1 MSDMDEFARYCSD
14 HSWSPVFYAI
24 HEEAKDH
31 LQQLG
36 WHSIVV
42 GDEMLIDPQSW
53 KTTGKKWQD
62 IRTAI
67 NKAKREGIV
76 DEMSTYDEAP
86 HEVQV
91 QIEEISEQWSE
102 GKALP
107 EMKFTLGGVEELK
120 DPRVQVLYAIDS
132 DGIVQAVTSW
142 LPTFNNGRVIGWTLD
157 FMRYRSGS
165 YNGIM
170 EFLIARMAQRMH
182 DQGVADPSNQ
192 VQFVSLSAAP
202 LTGLKNFTDAKSDDS
217 SNVDGTTMLQHSL
230 ALVADLLEPAYG
242 FKSLYNFKK
251 KFQPIERP
259 VYISYSDSALL
270 ANLGI
275 AIIRAYLPALTFR
288 DALGMLS
295 SFKPAKPKDDG
306 KATGHGQP
314 AGSPR
319 DAAHE
324 SEVHDA
330 KGGKPV
336 DDQAGEPR

>member
-1 MSDMDEFARYCSD
+1 M
-14 HSWSPVFYAI
+14 FYAI

-120 DPRVQVLYAIDS
+120 
-132 DGIVQAVTSW
+132 
-142 LPTFNNGRVIGWTLD
+142 GR
-157 FMRYRSGS
+157 
-165 YNGIM
+165 
-170 EFLIARMAQRMH
+170 A
-182 DQGVADPSNQ
+182 
-192 VQFVSLSAAP
+192 
-202 LTGLKNFTDAKSDDS
+202 
-217 SNVDGTTMLQHSL
+217 
-230 ALVADLLEPAYG
+230 
-242 FKSLYNFKK
+242 
-251 KFQPIERP
+251 
-259 VYISYSDSALL
+259 
-270 ANLGI
+270 
-275 AIIRAYLPALTFR
+275 FR
-288 DALGMLS
+288 CSM
-295 SFKPAKPKDDG
+295 P
-306 KATGHGQP
+306 
-314 AGSPR
+314 
-319 DAAHE
+319 
-324 SEVHDA
+324 
-330 KGGKPV
+330 
-336 DDQAGEPR
+336 

>member
-182 DQGVADPSNQ
+182 DQGVADPSN
-192 VQFVSLSAAP
+192 
-202 LTGLKNFTDAKSDDS
+202 GCS
-217 SNVDGTTMLQHSL
+217 S
-230 ALVADLLEPAYG
+230 
-242 FKSLYNFKK
+242 
-251 KFQPIERP
+251 
-259 VYISYSDSALL
+259 
-270 ANLGI
+270 
-275 AIIRAYLPALTFR
+275 
-288 DALGMLS
+288 
-295 SFKPAKPKDDG
+295 
-306 KATGHGQP
+306 
-314 AGSPR
+314 
-319 DAAHE
+319 
-324 SEVHDA
+324 
-330 KGGKPV
+330 
-336 DDQAGEPR
+336 